1 VRTVSADEPWWS
13 RGHATVV
20 EGPSGDW
27 WMVYHGY
34 ENGMRTLGRQA
45 LLEPVEW
52 TKDGWLRAKGGTL
65 NKPLPKPRGG
75 KASKAG
81 FALSDDFSSGKL
93 GLQWAFHAPGP
104 DEAKRLR
111 FEDKALVIRGK
122 GKALPD
128 SSPLTCAAGDRSYE
142 ITVDLEING
151 EGHGGLALFYEER
164 GHVGIGFSTTQMLT
178 YGYGQEHSWMR
189 ENMATRHVRIR
200 LVNRENVVT
209 WHYSHDGGKTW
220 KQHSWQMEVSGL
232 HHNVFGGFVSLR
244 PALFSAGTGEVRAR
258 NFVYK
263 GLPA

>member
-1 VRTVSADEPWWS
+1 
-13 RGHATVV
+13 
-20 EGPSGDW
+20 
-27 WMVYHGY
+27 
-34 ENGMRTLGRQA
+34 MRTLGRQA

-65 NKPLPKPRGG
+65 AKPLPKPRGG
-75 KASKAG
+75 RPSKAG
-81 FALSDDFSSGKL
+81 FALSDDFSSGRL

-104 DEAKRLR
+104 DENKRLR

-128 SSPLTCAAGDRSYE
+128 SSPLTCPAGDRSYE
-142 ITVDLEING
+142 ISVDLEISG
-151 EGHGGLALFYEER
+151 SDPHSHGGLALFYEER

-178 YGYGQEHSWMR
+178 YGYGQEHTWMR
-189 ENMATRHVRIR
+189 ETLPAATPRRVRIR
-200 LVNRENVVT
+200 LVNRETVVT

-220 KQHSWQMEVSGL
+220 IQHSWQMEVSGL

-244 PALFSAGTGEVRAR
+244 PALFSAGAGEVRAR
-258 NFVYK
+258 DFVYR